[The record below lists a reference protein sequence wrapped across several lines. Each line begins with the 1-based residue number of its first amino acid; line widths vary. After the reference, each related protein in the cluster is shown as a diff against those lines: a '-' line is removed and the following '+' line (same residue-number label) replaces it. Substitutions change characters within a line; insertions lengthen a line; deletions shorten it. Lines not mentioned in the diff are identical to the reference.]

1 MLQQYSAFLCE
12 AHIAYGCASCESVAF
27 VDDLPL
33 YLWIFCR
40 VSLFKLPILVR
51 EHCSSFRFCVQV
63 LFMVVESLFEGVSS
77 ASIVSVVV
85 VFCIDSSGVD

>member
-33 YLWIFCR
+33 YLWIFCW
-40 VSLFKLPILVR
+40 VFLFQLPILVR

-85 VFCIDSSGVD
+85 VFCFDSSGVD

>member
-1 MLQQYSAFLCE
+1 MVFL
-12 AHIAYGCASCESVAF
+12 F
-27 VDDLPL
+27 Q
-33 YLWIFCR
+33 
-40 VSLFKLPILVR
+40 LPILVR

-85 VFCIDSSGVD
+85 VFRFDISAVD